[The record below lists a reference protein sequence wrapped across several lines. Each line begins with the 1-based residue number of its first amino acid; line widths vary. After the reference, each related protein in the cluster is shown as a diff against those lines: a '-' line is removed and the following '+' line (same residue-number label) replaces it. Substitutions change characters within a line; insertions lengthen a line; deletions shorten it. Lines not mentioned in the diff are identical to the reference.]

1 MMDKRYIQAARK
13 LIYTDGRNY
22 IQAMAVRLVS
32 CAIEAGSGSSPA
44 GWSAKGACA
53 NEAIGEMD
61 KEDILSNCSDLR
73 FAETVFRRLPLSEIL
88 RVIDIIKYRLVQ

>member
-1 MMDKRYIQAARK
+1 MMEKQYIQTARK

-32 CAIEAGSGSSPA
+32 CAIEAG
-44 GWSAKGACA
+44 WSA
-53 NEAIGEMD
+53 

>member
-32 CAIEAGSGSSPA
+32 CAIEA

-88 RVIDIIKYRLVQ
+88 RVIDTIKYRLVQ